1 MATLSETTNGTR
13 KFFLGCL
20 GLIIFLILG
29 NFFIKLIETSNI
41 PGPDS
46 KIYADNYFGDL
57 PGIKIPSLSLTSD
70 SKPQYRLETEDGKLP
85 EFTNVAYV
93 YKYKTPRQTLTSKEE
108 SIELAKALG
117 FDTEPEETTATEL
130 RWTSNQ
136 NSKVLVIDKITK
148 SIKLS
153 TDFSKP
159 NDSRDIKA
167 FTPSTSVYENAL
179 KSYAVNVLTPDY
191 KFAKTTS
198 SYLVF
203 NENGKLKKSISP
215 DRTMVSL
222 VNIYKRFE
230 LDPHKQITADEI
242 TQNKIDQT
250 KLIEVLGDSPKLNE
264 TRGIVG
270 LNVPE
275 QVYLLQSKN
284 WEVDYDIEKDSGT
297 NTLSTLTGFSSKKRG
312 IYEIYNS
319 SEAWDQLQNGN
330 GSLTYLKKTD
340 NDILDFDYVPMDV
353 EAFEVYSI
361 SLKFYES
368 PSLQEY
374 LEPIYVFT
382 GGAILKD
389 NSKADFVMYIPA
401 IKRI

>member
-13 KFFLGCL
+13 KFFLGCV
-20 GLIIFLILG
+20 GLIIFLIIG
-29 NFFIKLIETSNI
+29 NFFIKFIQTSNI
-41 PGPDS
+41 TGPDTN
-46 KIYADNYFGDL
+46 IYGDNYFGDL
-57 PGIKIPSLSLTSD
+57 PEIKIPSLALTAD
-70 SKPQYRLETEDGKLP
+70 SKPQYRLETENGRLP

-108 SIELAKALG
+108 SIELAKTLG
-117 FDTEPEETTATEL
+117 FEGDPEETTSTEL

-148 SIKLS
+148 SIKLF
-153 TDFSKP
+153 TDFTKP

-203 NENGKLKKSISP
+203 DENGKLKKSISP

-230 LDPHKQITADEI
+230 LDPHKQLTSDEI

-250 KLIEVLGDSPKLNE
+250 KLTEVLGNNPKLNE
-264 TRGIVG
+264 TRGMVG
-270 LNVPE
+270 LKVPE
-275 QVYLLQSKN
+275 QVYLLQSNN
-284 WEVDYDIEKDSGT
+284 WEVDYDIEKDSEV
-297 NTLSTLTGFSSKKRG
+297 NTLSTLTGFSTKKRG

-319 SEAWDQLQNGN
+319 SEAWDQLQKGN

-340 NDILDFDYVPMDV
+340 NDILDFDYVPMNV
-353 EAFEVYSI
+353 SAYEIYSI
-361 SLKFYES
+361 SLKYYES
-368 PSLQEY
+368 PALQEY

-389 NSKADFVMYIPA
+389 NTKADFVMYLPA